1 MSEGGSLDI
10 VLELVG
16 GDSTTAVTVTVTPMP
31 AATDGAGM
39 RRDISSEY
47 SLRCMYKLQSVKSLS
62 LPYIIESTDYTLS
75 PDPVTLDFTDG
86 DRMQTVTV
94 SAETDS
100 ILENTESFTLSLSL
114 IETMIVLDDPAT
126 VSIEDNTSQCLHNV
140 CH

>member
-1 MSEGGSLDI
+1 MSEGRSLDI

-62 LPYIIESTDYTLS
+62 LPYIRVY
-75 PDPVTLDFTDG
+75 
-86 DRMQTVTV
+86 
-94 SAETDS
+94 
-100 ILENTESFTLSLSL
+100 
-114 IETMIVLDDPAT
+114 
-126 VSIEDNTSQCLHNV
+126 
-140 CH
+140 